1 MKARPS
7 YNPSRGLLCDC
18 KTSQNLRKGWF
29 EALVR
34 SAVLVLITAMI
45 TGSAGAGPHKVR
57 AGLGSI
63 VGNGTRCYKV
73 KPATHFIG
81 SRSLYNKSRSLK

>member
-1 MKARPS
+1 MIV
-7 YNPSRGLLCDC
+7 
-18 KTSQNLRKGWF
+18 NLREGWF
-29 EALVR
+29 EALVCT
-34 SAVLVLITAMI
+34 AVLVLITAMI

-81 SRSLYNKSRSLK
+81 STSPERKINISIIDFHCSLNQGC

>member
-1 MKARPS
+1 MEALVGVF
-7 YNPSRGLLCDC
+7 NQEIDC
-18 KTSQNLRKGWF
+18 KTSHNLREGWF
-29 EALVR
+29 EAVVCT
-34 SAVLVLITAMI
+34 AALVLITAMI